1 MKNYSFRKKIFF
13 SMLLAAAVPMLTG
26 YLVMLQVFNF
36 TYRNNLNQEAETILS
51 VTAGA
56 LDSAFSHI
64 YEAVGQLGRNEAV
77 RNNLKTG
84 AGTDAKVYRELYA
97 VSSEYGD
104 YAAFSIYDAWGQKVT
119 SVVNNVYIRDEL
131 PLDWGLLY
139 EAFGKPGECVVRNA
153 RIYQGEKRIE
163 YLRVGTTV
171 CDETGAI
178 IGYVVATVQNHNFD
192 NMLKGINGESQ
203 GEIYAMDDFHEM
215 VYCSADSYD
224 EAKFRLIRK
233 KLLEQEKNDEQMA
246 CLSVDNKYFYYMHYG
261 ENCGLYLFYRQPIAV
276 LSKMKNRI
284 ITIAILSGL
293 LGLAICVSLS
303 GYLSSL
309 VYRPIKRMQA
319 AMSEIRK
326 GNFQAKIQ
334 VETQDELG
342 QLSDSFNLMSEH
354 LTENMNFLVLREREL
369 SEAHIKMMQAQ
380 LNPHFLYNTL
390 DTMKWLGKVNEV
402 PEVATLAT
410 GLAKILRMSIS
421 ARTKIRLSEEMELVD
436 AYMEIQK
443 IRFEDRYEFIMDV
456 PEELLDCAVPKL
468 ILQPIVENSIKH
480 GFAGRE
486 TGTVMVQA
494 FEVEGEKERELR
506 MIVQDDGVGMPPE
519 RVEWLNTQ
527 SREENLIY
535 ENKSGEQSEKK
546 NIGYFNVNAI
556 IRLNYGD
563 AYGLRAESEQGV
575 GTKIYITMPI
585 RKGENECIR

>member
-1 MKNYSFRKKIFF
+1 MGILQIMRVRE
-13 SMLLAAAVPMLTG
+13 AA
-26 YLVMLQVFNF
+26 
-36 TYRNNLNQEAETILS
+36 
-51 VTAGA
+51 
-56 LDSAFSHI
+56 
-64 YEAVGQLGRNEAV
+64 
-77 RNNLKTG
+77 
-84 AGTDAKVYRELYA
+84 
-97 VSSEYGD
+97 
-104 YAAFSIYDAWGQKVT
+104 
-119 SVVNNVYIRDEL
+119 
-131 PLDWGLLY
+131 
-139 EAFGKPGECVVRNA
+139 
-153 RIYQGEKRIE
+153 
-163 YLRVGTTV
+163 
-171 CDETGAI
+171 
-178 IGYVVATVQNHNFD
+178 
-192 NMLKGINGESQ
+192 GES
-203 GEIYAMDDFHEM
+203 
-215 VYCSADSYD
+215 
-224 EAKFRLIRK
+224 
-233 KLLEQEKNDEQMA
+233 
-246 CLSVDNKYFYYMHYG
+246 
-261 ENCGLYLFYRQPIAV
+261 
-276 LSKMKNRI
+276 NRI
-284 ITIAILSGL
+284 
-293 LGLAICVSLS
+293 
-303 GYLSSL
+303 
-309 VYRPIKRMQA
+309 
-319 AMSEIRK
+319 
-326 GNFQAKIQ
+326 
-334 VETQDELG
+334 
-342 QLSDSFNLMSEH
+342 
-354 LTENMNFLVLREREL
+354 LREREL

-402 PEVATLAT
+402 PEVATLAA

-480 GFAGRE
+480 GFAGRK